1 MVATM
6 SLNDVYRQRYVPN
19 TKSQALE
26 VIEAALFEAKEKSRK
41 SIRQCEV
48 KTWQTLHARLNPT
61 RKDLQFTPVNFGR
74 IAKILAGNNLP
85 PINSGIEPSI
95 EALIEFR
102 VKHARIDLDYTLLR
116 AIRDACMKS

>member
-1 MVATM
+1 M

-19 TKSQALE
+19 PKSQALE
-26 VIEAALFEAKEKSRK
+26 VIEAALFEAKDK
-41 SIRQCEV
+41 ITNAINLNDV
-48 KTWQTLHARLNPT
+48 KTWQTLHAR
-61 RKDLQFTPVNFGR
+61 FTPENFGR